1 MVEHLWS
8 RQDYYRR
15 YINGIAAVITRVL
28 REEQFTLMMASIP
41 IGFMNQV
48 MGLVQYDWKNERL
61 YNFLMWQR
69 TYDNFSLN
77 AILYANPKR
86 EVYQPGIPVALPETL
101 TGFGT
106 GIQFMI
112 VYNH

>member
-1 MVEHLWS
+1 M
-8 RQDYYRR
+8 
-15 YINGIAAVITRVL
+15 L

-48 MGLVQYDWKNERL
+48 MGLVQYDWENERL

-69 TYDNFSLN
+69 TYDMFSLHL
-77 AILYANPKR
+77 IFYANPKR
-86 EVYQPGIPVALPETL
+86 VDYPIEYQLRLPETL
-101 TGFGT
+101 AGFGR
-106 GIQFMI
+106 GAQFMI